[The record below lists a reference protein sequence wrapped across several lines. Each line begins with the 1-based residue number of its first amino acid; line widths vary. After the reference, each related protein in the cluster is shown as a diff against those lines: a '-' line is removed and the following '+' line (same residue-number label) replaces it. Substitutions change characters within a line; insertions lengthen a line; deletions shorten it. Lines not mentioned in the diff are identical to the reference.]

1 MVALTQTIESS
12 LIRDERLVGHIDGYP
27 STIAP
32 EIASAYDS
40 IASAYAESQLTD
52 NIQKTDR
59 YLRPLVQRTGART
72 VLDAGCGVGA
82 TAERLREQG
91 IDAYGFDL
99 VENVKFWREQQRS
112 ASRFVVAAPVD
123 PVLPFADGAFD
134 LVYSIGVI
142 EHVGTTNG
150 HSDRRRD
157 YHAVRRRWTLELL
170 RVVRK
175 GGYLFLA
182 GPNRCFPV
190 DTAHGPDSMA
200 MNWEKTFAA
209 RTGVTIHRPWGENF
223 LWGYSDVRQ
232 YLAGREVA
240 VEPASIEGLM
250 NFSRVGRPLRALAR
264 AYVRWLPKSLLG
276 TGFNPWVAALIKK
289 AY

>member
-1 MVALTQTIESS
+1 MIESS
-12 LIRDERLVGHIDGYP
+12 LIREEALVGHIDGYP

-32 EIASAYDS
+32 EIANAYDS
-40 IASAYAESQLTD
+40 IVSAYAASQLTD
-52 NIQKTDR
+52 NIQKTDC
-59 YLRPLVQRTGART
+59 YLLPLVQRIGART

-82 TAERLREQG
+82 TVERLRHQG

-112 ASRFVVAAPVD
+112 ARRFVVAAPVD
-123 PVLPFADGAFD
+123 PVLPFASCTFD
-134 LVYSIGVI
+134 LVYSFGVI

-150 HSDRRRD
+150 HSHRRRD
-157 YHAVRRRWTLELL
+157 YHEVRRRWTLELL

-182 GPNRCFPV
+182 GPNRCFPI
-190 DTAHGPDSMA
+190 DTAHGPDTMA
-200 MNWEKTFAA
+200 MKWEKAFAA
-209 RTGVTIHRPWGENF
+209 RVGVTIHRPWGENF

-232 YLAGREVA
+232 YLVGRDVA
-240 VEPASIEGLM
+240 VEPLSVEGLM
-250 NFSRVGRPLRALAR
+250 NFSRVTWPLRALAR

-276 TGFNPWVAALIKK
+276 TGFNPWIAALIKK